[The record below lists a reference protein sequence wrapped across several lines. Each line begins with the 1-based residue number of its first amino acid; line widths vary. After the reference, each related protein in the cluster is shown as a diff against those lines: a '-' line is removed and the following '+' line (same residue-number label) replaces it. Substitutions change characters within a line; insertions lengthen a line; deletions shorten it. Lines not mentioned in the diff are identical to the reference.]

1 MQWQSRETV
10 NTRLLSQG
18 WQGARRKEKRKKKC
32 CLWRFIVL
40 YGARVLM
47 IFSNSYL
54 VVAEK
59 YVYK

>member
-1 MQWQSRETV
+1 MAIKRNCKHSAPESGLAGRTQERE
-10 NTRLLSQG
+10 
-18 WQGARRKEKRKKKC
+18 EKKKC